1 MAAEVGKNP
10 LFIKCE
16 VRSFLEIYDYQDPQA
31 RVRSARFLGEYARAY
46 RAEADEKWARFYEYY
61 HGQHRTAAQIAQSCE
76 ESGIPWIPSQ
86 SPDPYFQVESQINA
100 ELPDFEFRGRDDD
113 LDSVRARQREFVVR
127 YILENN
133 RVADQAAM
141 DDRRCLITGTSAWK
155 VFWDSAFGTA
165 GDIRV
170 VSIDPQALYPDPA
183 AKTLEDCEYIQY
195 VYPMHQRKF
204 ARVFAGEISRLK
216 LQTEDFKNAS
226 DSFLLPDAQTYQA
239 GDDTIE
245 VIEHWYRDRDGDI
258 CCSIQAGDYELRHI
272 EKYWRMVASGYNE
285 FPFVIRYRT
294 ANPDSFWGT
303 GDLEPILTLVD
314 AVDRELSIAQL
325 SSAFTGSDVILA
337 EYDAFSEEPENRPGA
352 IWRLKPGASGKVSR
366 LGGLGNNTNRLDMSN
381 SLRTLI
387 SETLGTLDVNHGL
400 VSTNFSSASALQQLI
415 ERSETRNSAKKQERL
430 GAYARLFRLI
440 DWTALEFYDQNRI
453 IFLGAGKDGQEKPLV
468 FTFNAQNFITAQGYF
483 PEVDT
488 IIGTGE
494 RRRRGNSFE
503 LAAIEAILA
512 HGITRENYPL
522 VLQVIRMFDIET
534 AASVEKHFHQV
545 FETESAGKDIAS
557 SLQNEQIQL

>member
-1 MAAEVGKNP
+1 M
-10 LFIKCE
+10 
-16 VRSFLEIYDYQDPQA
+16 EIYDYQDPQA

-46 RAEADEKWARFYEYY
+46 RAEADEKWTLFYEYY
-61 HGQHRTAAQIAQSCE
+61 HGEHRTAAQIAQSCAAA
-76 ESGIPWIPSQ
+76 GIPWIAAQ
-86 SPDPYFQVESQINA
+86 SPDPYFQVEAQINA

-113 LDSVRARQREFVVR
+113 LDSIRARQREFVVR
-127 YILENN
+127 YVLERN
-133 RVADQAAM
+133 RVAEQAAS

-155 VFWDSAFGTA
+155 VFWDNTLGGD

-170 VSIDPQALYPDPA
+170 VSIDPRFLYPDPS

-195 VYPMHQRKF
+195 IYPMHQRSF
-204 ARVFAGEISRLK
+204 ARVYAEELARLR
-216 LQTEDFKNAS
+216 LQPKDFQKPY
-226 DSFLLPDAQTYQA
+226 DPFTQPDAQTYQA

-245 VIEHWYRDRDGDI
+245 LTEHWYRDADGDI
-258 CCSIQAGDYELRHI
+258 CCSIQAGGYELRHI
-272 EKYWRMVASGYNE
+272 EKYWRAAAAGYNE
-285 FPFVIRYRT
+285 FPFVIRCRT
-294 ANPDSFWGT
+294 ANPDGFWGI

-314 AVDRELSIAQL
+314 AADRELSIAQL

-337 EYDAFSEEPENRPGA
+337 EYDAFAEEPENRPGA

-366 LGGLGNNTNRLDMSN
+366 LGGLGSNTNRLEMSN
-381 SLRTLI
+381 MLRALI

-415 ERSETRNSAKKQERL
+415 ERSEARNSAKKQERL

-440 DWTALEFYDQNRI
+440 DWTALEFYDQDRV
-453 IFLGAGKDGQEKPLV
+453 IFLGAESSRQEKPLV
-468 FTFNAQNFITAQGYF
+468 FTFNAKKLRTPQGYF

-503 LAAIEAILA
+503 LAAIEAMLA
-512 HGITRENYPL
+512 HGISRENYPL
-522 VLQVIRMFDIET
+522 VLQVMRMFDIE
-534 AASVEKHFHQV
+534 ASNTLEAHFQRV
-545 FETESAGKDIAS
+545 FE
-557 SLQNEQIQL
+557 QEQHKIGAVNPDNGQITL